1 MSTRRRPVTVSERVM
16 EYQESS
22 DLVRLKVHGV
32 LPDPNTETQI
42 VILRD
47 EQNADIL
54 PIWVGTTE
62 GNAIRLAMEGHVTS
76 RPMSHDLLRSF
87 ADHLN
92 IKVSHVVVA
101 DVKNNTYYA
110 AIHLVS
116 QGSEQT
122 VDSRPSDA
130 IALAL
135 RTNSPIYVTQ
145 DVLKRRGGGNLDAWL
160 EKLGT
165 KNLGKYPV

>member
-1 MSTRRRPVTVSERVM
+1 MPSKDAA
-16 EYQESS
+16 S

-32 LPDPNTETQI
+32 LADPNTETQI

-54 PIWVGTTE
+54 PIWVGTAE
-62 GNAIRLAMEGHVTS
+62 GNAIRLALEGIVTP
-76 RPMSHDLLRSF
+76 RPMSHDLIRSF

-92 IKVSHVVVA
+92 IKVSKVVVT

-110 AIHLVS
+110 SIHLVS
-116 QGSEQT
+116 QKSERT

-135 RTNSPIYVTQ
+135 RANCPIYVTP
-145 DVLKRRGGGNLDAWL
+145 DVLKQRGGGSLDAWL
-160 EKLGT
+160 EKLDA
-165 KNLGKYPV
+165 KNFGKYEV

>member
-16 EYQESS
+16 EHQESS

-92 IKVSHVVVA
+92 IKVSHVVVM

-165 KNLGKYPV
+165 KNLGKYQV